1 MPLCVCSLES
11 GKQPSPYGDYGNITE
26 YDKLYQNRN
35 KISKVDRG
43 SSMKQEGCKRLEL
56 KQNGMQVILE
66 FPRNSEQ
73 EEKIKREVKEI
84 LSGILRE
91 YLIKNSIT
99 SQKS

>member
-1 MPLCVCSLES
+1 
-11 GKQPSPYGDYGNITE
+11 
-26 YDKLYQNRN
+26 
-35 KISKVDRG
+35 
-43 SSMKQEGCKRLEL
+43 MKQEGCKRLEL

-91 YLIKNSIT
+91 YLIKNSIGMIT
-99 SQKS
+99 VDSFPMHLWLLGQFFLL